1 VVLTGTGSDGSKGL
15 QAIKKMGGTII
26 SQDEGTSEFFG
37 MPSAAIRT
45 GLVDFVLPLNQIAAA
60 LTTLVRGE
68 ADE

>member
-1 VVLTGTGSDGSKGL
+1 
-15 QAIKKMGGTII
+15 
-26 SQDEGTSEFFG
+26 

-68 ADE
+68 AHE